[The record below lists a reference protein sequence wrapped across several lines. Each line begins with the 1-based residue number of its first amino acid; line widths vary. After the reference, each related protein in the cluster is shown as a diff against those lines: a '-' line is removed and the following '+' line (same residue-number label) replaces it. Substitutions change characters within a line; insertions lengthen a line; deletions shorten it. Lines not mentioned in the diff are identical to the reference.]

1 MLRALAVDTWFSH
14 ELVHSIF
21 HFKYATDNYSCD
33 IHSSNDTLIFNSCIP
48 CNASFHYSY
57 HSTRTDC
64 SNLAEYVITAL
75 DESQNN
81 NIMKFVHTC
90 TSRYGS
96 VNISIFRTF
105 LSCCR
110 FQWFS
115 PFVLDLTN
123 TFSNQNTKLWGDLAC
138 KGWVKA
144 NLPISLCNAFLTS
157 LQVNITEGG
166 SCRLYDRPTTG
177 DKPTL

>member
-1 MLRALAVDTWFSH
+1 MRCHSWYLILSRACPF
-14 ELVHSIF
+14 
-21 HFKYATDNYSCD
+21 NYSFQICYWQLFPQHPFFQWHFNLQLMHSMQVSA
-33 IHSSNDTLIFNSCIP
+33 IHIIQPGLTVVIWQSTLSLLWINLRIIISLGLCT
-48 CNASFHYSY
+48 HV
-57 HSTRTDC
+57 HRGMVQST
-64 SNLAEYVITAL
+64 
-75 DESQNN
+75 
-81 NIMKFVHTC
+81 FP
-90 TSRYGS
+90 
-96 VNISIFRTF
+96 IFRIF
-105 LSCCR
+105 LSCCS

-123 TFSNQNTKLWGDLAC
+123 TFSNQNTKLRGDLAC